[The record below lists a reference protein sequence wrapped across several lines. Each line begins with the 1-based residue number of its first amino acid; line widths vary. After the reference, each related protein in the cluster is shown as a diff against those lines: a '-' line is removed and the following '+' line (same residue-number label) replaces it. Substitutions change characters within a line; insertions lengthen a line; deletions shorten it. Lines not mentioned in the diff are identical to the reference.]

1 MKRIG
6 RASFSFTQPPCIL
19 GCASAV
25 GKKEGE
31 GPLGESFDRVFD
43 DNLLG
48 EDSWEKAESRLVT
61 EAVTAALE
69 KTQLAAEDIDAI
81 FTGDL
86 LNQCIASTFGMRA
99 MGIPHVGMYGAC
111 STMASSLISAAV
123 FTSSGAAQRSIAV
136 TSSHF
141 SSSERQF
148 RYPLQYGGQR
158 PPTAQWTVTGSGA
171 VILGREP
178 CKSDGAASAASGG
191 AVISAA
197 TIGTIE
203 DLGITDAN
211 NMGAAMAPA
220 AACTITRHLA
230 ALNTTPSSYD
240 LILTGDLGYV
250 GSDLLYELLDR
261 DNIDITAQHDDGGKM
276 IFHRKEQDVHAGGSG
291 CGCSASVLCSQV
303 IPRIMN
309 GELRRVLFV
318 ATGALMSTTSSW
330 QGESIPGVAHAVEL
344 CGVPVS

>member
-6 RASFSFTQPPCIL
+6 RASFTFSQPPRIV

-31 GPLGESFDRVFD
+31 GPLGASFDRVFE

-69 KTQLAAEDIDAI
+69 KTRLTAEDIDAI

-111 STMASSLISAAV
+111 STMASSLIGAAV
-123 FTSSGAAQRSIAV
+123 FTASGAARRSIAV

-171 VILGREP
+171 IILGENDSTEAINR
-178 CKSDGAASAASGG
+178 AQ
-191 AVISAA
+191 ITAA

-211 NMGAAMAPA
+211 NMGAAMAPVDVK
-220 AACTITRHLA
+220 L
-230 ALNTTPSSYD
+230 TP
-240 LILTGDLGYV
+240 
-250 GSDLLYELLDR
+250 
-261 DNIDITAQHDDGGKM
+261 
-276 IFHRKEQDVHAGGSG
+276 
-291 CGCSASVLCSQV
+291 
-303 IPRIMN
+303 
-309 GELRRVLFV
+309 
-318 ATGALMSTTSSW
+318 
-330 QGESIPGVAHAVEL
+330 
-344 CGVPVS
+344 